1 MKFKVLIFSALRNLN
16 RNKTRSFLTMLGI
29 IIGIAS
35 VIAIV
40 ALGEGYK
47 NKTIKEFTGENNGE
61 VVLQGMFSPDLKSSR
76 DFSGNSFNN
85 RDKNIVADIKEVKK
99 VEFMYQEGAFGE
111 FVTADLRGIQIQGLG
126 KKVDE
131 GKNANVIGR
140 NITKADNSNKKRV
153 AVIGEQL
160 LGENF
165 KDLDSLVGS
174 VATINGLTFEIV
186 GIVKA
191 PEEDEITFAN
201 FSGGIEIPTETYS
214 KYISKGKNVIGLN
227 ITLNSE
233 ADVKETVK
241 KIQDNLNKDGSN
253 NSIGKYEV
261 MDTSGIIKILGGV
274 LNTITMIIAAVAGIS
289 LFIAGIG
296 VMNMVYTSVSERTLE
311 IGIKRAL
318 GAKKK
323 DIKREFLIE
332 GIAITLTG
340 GLIGYI
346 LGLILA
352 AVISSFMKMSIKPSL
367 FTVSIA
373 IITSVLVG
381 VLSSLLP
388 AKKAANS
395 NTIDILK

>member
-388 AKKAANS
+388 AKK
-395 NTIDILK
+395 DILK

>member
-61 VVLQGMFSPDLKSSR
+61 VVLQAMLSTDSKSLTDLP
-76 DFSGNSFNN
+76 GNSFNN
-85 RDKNIVADIKEVKK
+85 RDRNIVEDIKEVKK
-99 VEFMYQEGAFGE
+99 AEFMYQEVT
-111 FVTADLRGIQIQGLG
+111 FVSADLRGIQIQGLG

-131 GKNANVIGR
+131 GENANIIGR
-140 NITKADNSNKKRV
+140 NITKADNLNKKRV
-153 AVIGEQL
+153 AVISEQL

-174 VATINGLTFEIV
+174 VATINGLTFEII

-191 PEEDEITFAN
+191 PKEDEITFAN
-201 FSGGIEIPTETYS
+201 FSGGIEIPTETYD
-214 KYISKGKNVIGLN
+214 KYISKGKNVIGLS

-233 ADVKETVK
+233 TDVKETVK
-241 KIQDNLNKDGSN
+241 KIQDKLNKDGSN

-261 MDTSGIIKILGGV
+261 MDTSGIINILGGV

-346 LGLILA
+346 FGLILA

-373 IITSVLVG
+373 VITSILVG

-395 NTIDILK
+395 NTVDILK

>member
-1 MKFKVLIFSALRNLN
+1 MKFKVLVFSALRNLN

-61 VVLQGMFSPDLKSSR
+61 VVLQAMLSTDLKSST
-76 DFSGNSFNN
+76 DLPGNSFNN
-85 RDKNIVADIKEVKK
+85 RDRNIVEDIKEVKK
-99 VEFMYQEGAFGE
+99 VEFMYQEVT
-111 FVTADLRGIQIQGLG
+111 FVSADLRGIQIQGLG

-131 GKNANVIGR
+131 GENANIIGR
-140 NITKADNSNKKRV
+140 NITKADNLNKKRV

-174 VATINGLTFEIV
+174 VATINGLTFEII

-191 PEEDEITFAN
+191 PKEDEITFAN
-201 FSGGIEIPTETYS
+201 FSGGIEIPTETYD
-214 KYISKGKNVIGLN
+214 KYISKGKNVIGLS

-233 ADVKETVK
+233 TDVKETVK
-241 KIQDNLNKDGSN
+241 KIQDKLNKDGSN
-253 NSIGKYEV
+253 KSIGKYEV
-261 MDTSGIIKILGGV
+261 MDTSGIINILGGV

-346 LGLILA
+346 FGLILA

-373 IITSVLVG
+373 IITSILVG

-395 NTIDILK
+395 NTVDILK